1 MNIPNLKQCNL
12 SCNSKTCHSLKPLN
26 NFIVSDKV
34 TVERMAG
41 EEFNLLALERLLELP
56 GLQMELELSSFM
68 GGTLSQ
74 QDSHLVRQPSTPILG
89 AF

>member
-1 MNIPNLKQCNL
+1 
-12 SCNSKTCHSLKPLN
+12 
-26 NFIVSDKV
+26 
-34 TVERMAG
+34 MAG

-74 QDSHLVRQPSTPILG
+74 QDSHLVGGPMQERRWFVATCEL
-89 AF
+89 